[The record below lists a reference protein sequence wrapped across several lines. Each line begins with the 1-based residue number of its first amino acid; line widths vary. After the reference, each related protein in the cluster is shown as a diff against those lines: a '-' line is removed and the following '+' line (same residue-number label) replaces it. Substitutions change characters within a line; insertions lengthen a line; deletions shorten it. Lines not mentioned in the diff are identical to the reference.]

1 MCMRLFKV
9 NFLLLSFL
17 LPVQSFAGDISWS
30 GVYRFEANSIINSEL
45 DGDKNYQKDYG
56 LHHLVLMPKMV
67 LSDGIYL
74 KGRMHLFNNNSA
86 GNQLGSVWGGGAN
99 NGTVNSSYDS
109 NASSDR
115 VNPQTLNISELYA
128 NFNHQFGQFIVG
140 RVPIDFGLGITYNNG
155 HGLFD
160 HWYDNRDMVAYKFY
174 YGNLSARIGYAKMV
188 ESTINANADDVNE
201 LSLHVQYENQEA
213 EFEAGA
219 YYQLRTAS
227 ARANDI
233 ATKTATTPGFGTDG
247 STNDRELETK
257 DFNIYMKRQRQNYSF
272 GFEGAFHKGALGV
285 TDNDTGA
292 GITRD
297 AFAFAGEYEYHPMDS
312 SYALGAKVG
321 MATGDDPATKGDF
334 EGFWFDR
341 NYDVATLLFN
351 HALGQDNF
359 LGTAPNGGGG
369 SADNK
374 GYDVEQISNVIY
386 LAPYYRKN
394 IGSNWTGQLRFATGF
409 LQQKVVSGS
418 GSDLGYEI
426 DLSFTYSP
434 YERFQ
439 WVNEFAY
446 LLPGDAF
453 KAGGTYKADD
463 AMAFISKVA
472 ISF

>member
-1 MCMRLFKV
+1 MRLLKI
-9 NFLLLSFL
+9 NFLVLSFFFAFK
-17 LPVQSFAGDISWS
+17 SYAGDISWS
-30 GVYRFEANSIINSEL
+30 GIYRFEANSIINSEL
-45 DGDKNYQKDYG
+45 DSDKNYQKDYG

-74 KGRMHLFNNNSA
+74 KGRMHLFNNDNSA
-86 GNQLGSVWGGGAN
+86 GNQLGAVWGGGAAN
-99 NGTVNSSYDS
+99 TPTSAYDS
-109 NASSDR
+109 NSSSDR
-115 VNPQTLNISELYA
+115 ISPQTLNISELYA
-128 NFNHQFGQFIVG
+128 NFNHEFGQFIVG
-140 RVPIDFGLGITYNNG
+140 RVPVHFGLGMSYNSG

-174 YGNLSARIGYAKMV
+174 YGNLSARIAYAKMV
-188 ESTINANADDVNE
+188 ESTINANADDANE
-201 LSLHVQYENQEA
+201 YSIHLQYNNEEA

-219 YYQLRTAS
+219 YYQIRKAS
-227 ARANDI
+227 AAANNI
-233 ATKTATTPGFGTDG
+233 AVQATAGDVGFGTPG
-247 STNDRELETK
+247 SANDRELETK
-257 DFNIYMKRQRQNYSF
+257 DFNLYMKRERKNYSF

-285 TDNDTGA
+285 TDGDTGA

-312 SYALGAKVG
+312 TYAIGAKVG

-359 LGTAPNGGGG
+359 FGTAPNGGGG
-369 SADNK
+369 SADNQ

-386 LAPYYRKN
+386 LAPYYRKK
-394 IGSNWTGQLRFATGF
+394 ISTNWTGELRVATGF
-409 LQQKVVSGS
+409 LQQKVVAGS

-426 DLSFTYSP
+426 DLGFTYSP
-434 YERFQ
+434 YERLQ

-446 LLPGDAF
+446 LMPGDAF
-453 KAGGTYKADD
+453 KAGGTYKADS